1 MRPAP
6 LLAVAMLGLWPSLA
20 FAMDSTDITLKT
32 TEDLYQVCSV
42 QADNPDYS
50 RALSF
55 CEGFLFATVSYDYA
69 ISDRKNLKRFI
80 CFPDTATRNEGIQA
94 FVDWAKANLQNQ
106 KYMDEP
112 PVYGAVRGLA
122 AKWPCK

>member
-1 MRPAP
+1 MRVIR
-6 LLAVAMLGLWPSLA
+6 LLGIAMLGLWPSLA
-20 FAMDSTDITLKT
+20 FAMDSSDITLKT

-42 QADNPDYS
+42 SADNPQYS
-50 RALSF
+50 EALSF

-94 FVDWAKANLQNQ
+94 FVDWAKAHLQNQ
-106 KYMDEP
+106 KYMNEP
-112 PVYGAVRGLA
+112 PIYGAVRGLA

>member
-1 MRPAP
+1 MRVIR
-6 LLAVAMLGLWPSLA
+6 LLGVAMLGLWPSLA

-42 QADNPDYS
+42 PADNPDHS

-55 CEGFLFATVSYDYA
+55 CEGFLLATASYDYA
-69 ISDRKNLKRFI
+69 ISDRAHLRRFI
-80 CFPDTATRNEGIQA
+80 CPPDTATRDEGIQA
-94 FVDWAKANLQNQ
+94 FIDWAKANLQNE
-106 KYMDEP
+106 KYMNAP
-112 PVYGAVRGLA
+112 PVEGAVRGLA

>member
-1 MRPAP
+1 MRVIR
-6 LLAVAMLGLWPSLA
+6 LLGVAMLGLWPSLA
-20 FAMDSTDITLKT
+20 FAMDSSDITLKT

-42 QADNPDYS
+42 SADNPQYS
-50 RALSF
+50 EALSF

-80 CFPDTATRNEGIQA
+80 CFPATATRNEGIQA
-94 FVDWAKANLQNQ
+94 FVDWGKANLQNQ
-106 KYMDEP
+106 KYMNEP
-112 PVYGAVRGLA
+112 PVYGAVRALA

>member
-1 MRPAP
+1 MRVAA
-6 LLAVAMLGLWPSLA
+6 LLSVAIFGLCPSLA
-20 FAMDSTDITLKT
+20 FAMDSSDLTLKT

-42 QADNPDYS
+42 PADNALHS
-50 RALSF
+50 EALSF
-55 CEGFLFATVSYDYA
+55 CEGFLLATASYDYA
-69 ISDRKNLKRFI
+69 ISDREHLKRFI
-80 CFPDTATRNEGIQA
+80 CAPAGVTRDEGITA
-94 FVDWAKANLQNQ
+94 FVDWARANLQNP